1 MARRKENP
9 AFPPVIT
16 EMMQRVNEKASCI
29 LGATNET
36 ELFANAKALKGQLD
50 ALVDL
55 LSMRQAR
62 RADVS
67 LWERKGN

>member
-1 MARRKENP
+1 MARRKDNP
-9 AFPPVIT
+9 AFHPVIA
-16 EMMQRVNEKASCI
+16 EMMQRVSEKASCI
-29 LGATNET
+29 FGSANET

-67 LWERKGN
+67 LWEKKGN